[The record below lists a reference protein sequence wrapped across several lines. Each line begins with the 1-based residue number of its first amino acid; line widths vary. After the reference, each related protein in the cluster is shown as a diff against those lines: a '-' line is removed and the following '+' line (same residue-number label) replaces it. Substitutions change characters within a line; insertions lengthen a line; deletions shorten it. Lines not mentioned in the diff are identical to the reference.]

1 MLTDSPMG
9 NNMIVVFVTVA
20 VETTR
25 FPLVSS
31 DKVKGDGEVPSFFS
45 MRSKLKD
52 DDDDADAD
60 DADDGGEN

>member
-9 NNMIVVFVTVA
+9 NSMIIVFATVA

-31 DKVKGDGEVPSFFS
+31 AKVKGEDDGEVPSFFS

-52 DDDDADAD
+52 DDAGDS
-60 DADDGGEN
+60 GES